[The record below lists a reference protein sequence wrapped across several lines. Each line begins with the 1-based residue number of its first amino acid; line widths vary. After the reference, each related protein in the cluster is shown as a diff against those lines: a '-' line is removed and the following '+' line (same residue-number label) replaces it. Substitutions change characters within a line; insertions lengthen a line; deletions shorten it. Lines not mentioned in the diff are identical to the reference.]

1 MQFQLTGHSVDQVF
15 CGCMEVELK
24 QVVRGSTE
32 CQATR
37 TGSDDRFDGCF
48 RIGRS
53 CVVNV
58 KRRA

>member
-1 MQFQLTGHSVDQVF
+1 
-15 CGCMEVELK
+15 MEVELE
-24 QVVRGSTE
+24 QVVGGSTE
-32 CQATR
+32 CQASCTS
-37 TGSDDRFDGCF
+37 GDKRFDGFF